1 MLKPPDANQGAVKQ
15 STLADFS
22 QRMVTALSPPLHGAC
37 FAVKDGFISHPM
49 ISAGAVTHRA
59 FQLAIAVRALER
71 STLVVLPTGLGKTI
85 IAALVAADILNHG
98 PGKVVFLAPTKPLVQ
113 QHMQSFG
120 QLLAGN
126 LTMNL
131 FTGSMPAKKREAL
144 WKSTRVVFATPQGI
158 RNDIERGRYG
168 LEDAALVIFD
178 EAHRSV
184 GDYAYVA
191 IAKRYREQRNASLVL
206 ALTASP
212 GSETEKI
219 DEVVR
224 NLGIAHVEAR
234 TDDDQDV
241 TPYIQETAVHWR
253 KVRLSTFMVRARRAF
268 DEAFTAHTNK
278 LKRFGFMRHRKKGAM
293 VSKKDIIGAGQAI
306 MGRMKAGGRG
316 KGALFGALY
325 HQTISL
331 HIANCLELLETQG
344 VEPTLAYIGRLRS
357 DEKPKR
363 SVKAF
368 LKDENVLRAFEHL
381 EEHKGV
387 SHPKVDALL
396 AAVKE
401 QFARNTGSLIIV
413 FSQYRDTITGL
424 TESLRSAGYTVERFV
439 GQSDRKEDS
448 GLSQAEQ
455 AEILARFSRRE
466 FSVLVASQVAE
477 EGLDIPAVDLVVF
490 YEPIPSA
497 IRAIQRRGRTG
508 RSESGR
514 VEVLVTED
522 SRDEA
527 FLYAGMGREKK
538 MQKIVKKMASGE
550 IASPRKKRLPLK
562 TLLTGNQ

>member
-1 MLKPPDANQGAVKQ
+1 
-15 STLADFS
+15 
-22 QRMVTALSPPLHGAC
+22 
-37 FAVKDGFISHPM
+37 
-49 ISAGAVTHRA
+49 
-59 FQLAIAVRALER
+59 
-71 STLVVLPTGLGKTI
+71 
-85 IAALVAADILNHG
+85 
-98 PGKVVFLAPTKPLVQ
+98 
-113 QHMQSFG
+113 MQSFG
-120 QLLAGN
+120 RLIAGSPS
-126 LTMNL
+126 MNL
-131 FTGSMPAKKREAL
+131 FTGSMPAKKRQAL

-168 LEDAALVIFD
+168 LEEVALVIFD
-178 EAHRSV
+178 EAHRAV

-234 TDDDQDV
+234 TDEDQDV
-241 TPYIQETAVHWR
+241 TPYIQETAVRWR
-253 KVRLSTFMVRARRAF
+253 KVRLSTYMVRARRAF

-316 KGALFGALY
+316 KGSLFGALY

-344 VEPTLAYIGRLRS
+344 VEPTLAYIDRLRT
-357 DEKPKR
+357 DQKPKR

-396 AAVKE
+396 TAVKE
-401 QFARNTGSLIIV
+401 QFARNRDSLVIV
-413 FSQYRDTITGL
+413 FSQYRDTISGL
-424 TESLRSAGYTVERFV
+424 TESLRQAGYSTERFV
-439 GQSDRKEDS
+439 GQSNRKEDS

-455 AEILARFSRRE
+455 SEILDRFGKRK
-466 FSVLVASQVAE
+466 FSILVASQVAE

-490 YEPIPSA
+490 YEPLPSA
-497 IRAIQRRGRTG
+497 IRTIQRRGRTG
-508 RSESGR
+508 RSEIGR
-514 VEVLVTED
+514 VEVLITED
-522 SRDEA
+522 SRDER
-527 FLYAGMGREKK
+527 FLFAGIGREKK
-538 MQKIVKKMASGE
+538 MKKIVRKMAEGE
-550 IASPRKKRLPLK
+550 PLVSKKERRSPL
-562 TLLTGNQ
+562 G

>member
-1 MLKPPDANQGAVKQ
+1 MKQ
-15 STLADFS
+15 STLADFGRNLAS
-22 QRMVTALSPPLHGAC
+22 ALPPPIHGAC
-37 FAVKDGFISHPM
+37 FAVEGGFVSHPM
-49 ISAGAVTHRA
+49 IPAGAIGHRA
-59 FQLAIAVRALER
+59 FQLKIAAQALER
-71 STLVVLPTGLGKTI
+71 STLVVLPTGLGKTV
-85 IAALVAADILNHG
+85 IAALVAADVLNHG
-98 PGKVVFLAPTKPLVQ
+98 GGKVVFLAPTKPLAQ

-120 QLLAGN
+120 RLLAGGPS
-126 LTMNL
+126 MDL

-144 WKSTRVVFATPQGI
+144 WRSTRVVFATPQGI
-158 RNDIERGRYG
+158 RNDLERGRYG

-191 IAKRYREQRNASLVL
+191 IAKRYMEQRINPLVL

-212 GSETEKI
+212 GSEAEKI
-219 DEVVR
+219 DDVVR

-234 TDDDQDV
+234 SDEDQDV
-241 TPYIQETAVHWR
+241 APYIQETAVHWR
-253 KVRLSTFMVRARRAF
+253 KVRLSTYMVRARRAF
-268 DEAFTAHTNK
+268 DEAFTDHTNK
-278 LKRFGFMRHRKKGAM
+278 LKRFGFMRHRKKGSM

-306 MGRMKAGGRG
+306 LGRMRAGGRG

-344 VEPTLAYIGRLRS
+344 VEPTLAYMGRLRS

-381 EEHKGV
+381 EEHKGA

-401 QFARNTGSLIIV
+401 QFARAKGSLVIV

-424 TESLRSAGYTVERFV
+424 TESLRSAGYSVERFV
-439 GQSDRKEDS
+439 GQADRKEDF

-455 AEILARFSRRE
+455 AKLLARFSRRE

-497 IRAIQRRGRTG
+497 IRTIQRRGRTG
-508 RSESGR
+508 RSEIGR

-522 SRDEA
+522 SRDER
-527 FLYAGMGREKK
+527 FLYAGIGREKK
-538 MQKIVKKMASGE
+538 MRGIVKSMAAGE
-550 IASPRKKRLPLK
+550 TAAVQRRRGPSAP
-562 TLLTGNQ
+562 